1 MKRLRN
7 PNLVWGGVSASY
19 KSYVNDSTTMSRRD
33 LIYAKS
39 ASKLIK
45 PTRGPN
51 HVCLSVKRDHI
62 EVEMVWYRG
71 SNLKEGKTMKALNR
85 NLTRKKNNSGNHGIT
100 SGC

>member
-7 PNLVWGGVSASY
+7 PNLGGVSASY
-19 KSYVNDSTTMSRRD
+19 KSYVNDSTTMSRRG

-45 PTRGPN
+45 PT